1 MKQTYLAVIF
11 ILTCLMAAAIEPL
24 SLTDAIGHAL
34 ENNYSMQMVRQN
46 EKIAEIR
53 NNWGTVGRYPYIGL
67 TTDNRNAANQNSSE
81 NYIQNNFSAGANVS
95 WTIFDGYSVRINKA
109 KFEQLEELSHQNTA
123 IMVEGTI
130 QSVVLAYYAV
140 LLEKEK
146 LNVYQEVM
154 TLSEDR
160 YSQAQHRKEFG
171 TSVTY
176 DVLQAQN
183 AYLSDKASWLIQK
196 VAYKNALRDLNFLMA
211 VEIGSEYDLTEKFE
225 AIPKEYNLSDL
236 ESQMA
241 TNNKSLKNQYINQTL
256 LENAV
261 SLAKSD
267 FSPNVSFSGGASVN
281 KNRTDYK
288 IRGESWNNS
297 TNLFGNFTLSY
308 NLFSGGNRKRA
319 MQIARIDEEIGKVEI
334 QQMTHELTNQLANI
348 YEFYQVNKELLNV
361 AGENLAAAELNL
373 QISRERFESGVLNSF
388 NFRDVQNIYLNA
400 ATQKLEAV
408 YNFIDTHTTMLRMSG
423 TIIQEFE

>member
-1 MKQTYLAVIF
+1 MRQIYLAVIL
-11 ILTCLMAAAIEPL
+11 ILSVLLAEAKETL
-24 SLTDAIGHAL
+24 SLADAITLAL

-67 TTDNRNAANQNSSE
+67 TADNRNAANQNSGE

-140 LLEKEK
+140 LLESEK
-146 LNVYQEVM
+146 LNVYREVM

-160 YSQAQHRKEFG
+160 YTQAQQRKEFG

-183 AYLSDKASWLIQK
+183 AYLSDKASWLLQD

-211 VEIGSEYDLTEKFE
+211 VEIGSEYDLTEPFE

-236 ESQMA
+236 ASQMA
-241 TNNKSLKNQYINQTL
+241 SNNKSLKNQYINQTL

-267 FSPNVSFSGGASVN
+267 FSPNVSFSGGATVN

-288 IRGESWNNS
+288 VRGESWNNS

-334 QQMTHELTNQLANI
+334 QQMTHELTNQLANV
-348 YEFYQVNKELLNV
+348 YEFYQVRKELLNV

-373 QISRERFESGVLNSF
+373 QISKEKFESGAINSF

-400 ATQKLEAV
+400 ATRKLEAV

>member
-1 MKQTYLAVIF
+1 MKKIYLAVIL
-11 ILTCLMAAAIEPL
+11 ILSVFLAEAKEPL
-24 SLTDAIGHAL
+24 SLADAIGLSL
-34 ENNYSMQMVRQN
+34 ENNYNIQIFRQN

-67 TTDNRNAANQNSSE
+67 TADNRNAANQNSNE
-81 NYIQNNFSAGANVS
+81 NYVQNNFSAGANVS

-123 IMVEGTI
+123 IMVESTI

-146 LNVYQEVM
+146 LNVYKEVM

-160 YSQAQHRKEFG
+160 YSQAKQRKEFG

-183 AYLSDKASWLIQK
+183 AYLSDKASWLLQE

-211 VEIGSEYDLTEKFE
+211 VEIGSEYDLTETFE
-225 AIPKEYNLSDL
+225 AIPKEYTLSDL
-236 ESQMA
+236 ATQMV

-267 FSPNVSFSGGASVN
+267 FSPNVSFSGGATVN

-288 IRGESWNNS
+288 IMGESWNNS

-334 QQMTHELTNQLANI
+334 QQMTHELTNQLANV
-348 YEFYQVNKELLNV
+348 YEFYQVRKELLNV

-373 QISRERFESGVLNSF
+373 QISREKFESGAINSF
-388 NFRDVQNIYLNA
+388 NFRDVQNLYMNA
-400 ATQKLEAV
+400 ATRKLEAV
-408 YNFIDTHTTMLRMSG
+408 YNFIDTHTTMLRMAG

>member
-1 MKQTYLAVIF
+1 MKRIIPLIALILAGFSVN
-11 ILTCLMAAAIEPL
+11 AQQPL
-24 SLTDAIGHAL
+24 SLSDAIGKAL
-34 ENNYSMQMVRQN
+34 ENNYDMQIVRQD

-67 TTDNRNAANQNSSE
+67 TADNRNSANLNDTE
-81 NYIQNNFSAGANVS
+81 NFVTNNFSAGANIN
-95 WTIFDGYSVRINKA
+95 WTLFDGFSVRINKA
-109 KFEQLEELSHQNTA
+109 RFEQLEELSHQNTA

-146 LNVYQEVM
+146 LDVYQNVM

-160 YSQAQHRKEFG
+160 YKQAKARKDFG

-183 AYLSDKASWLIQK
+183 AYLTDKAFWLIQQ
-196 VAYKNALRDLNFLMA
+196 VDYKNALRDLNFLMA
-211 VEIGSEYDLTEKFE
+211 VETGTEYNLTGAFE
-225 AIPKEYNLSDL
+225 AIPKEYLLPDL
-236 ESQMA
+236 VAQMVA
-241 TNNKSLKNQYINQTL
+241 NNKSLKNQYINQTL
-256 LENAV
+256 IENAV
-261 SLAKSD
+261 ALAKSD
-267 FSPNVSFSGGASVN
+267 FSPNISFAGGATVN
-281 KNRTDYK
+281 NNRSDYK

-297 TNLFGNFTLSY
+297 TNFFGNFTLSY

-319 MQIARIDEEIGKVEI
+319 MQIARIDEEVGQVEI
-334 QQMTHELTNQLANI
+334 KQMKHELNNRLANI
-348 YEFYQVNKELLNV
+348 YEFYLVRKELLNV

-373 QISRERFESGVLNSF
+373 KISQEKFDSGAINSF
-388 NFRDVQNIYLNA
+388 NFRDVQNLYLNA

-408 YNFIDTHTTMLRMSG
+408 YNFIDTHTSLLRLSG
-423 TIIQEFE
+423 TIIQEYE